1 MFQFNTELGLYLLLV
16 YIHSF
21 LSFQLSYVLLHF
33 DYLICPIEY
42 DEETNRM
49 SLECEKNPV
58 FILAEYDFP
67 ETMQALFAL
76 VSEILLIAKVFS
88 KTGASCSKLC

>member
-1 MFQFNTELGLYLLLV
+1 
-16 YIHSF
+16 
-21 LSFQLSYVLLHF
+21 
-33 DYLICPIEY
+33 
-42 DEETNRM
+42 M

-76 VSEILLIAKVFS
+76 VCEILLIAKVFS
-88 KTGASCSKLC
+88 KPGARCSKLFLA